1 MSELTTRPADAQET
15 ETWRELWMDRLTG
28 YAARTRRPVRTE
40 QAAKRREKA
49 DEAVLLRLLDGET
62 PVGYLSLIRFTEDG
76 GQVVILEDLQ
86 IEEPYR
92 RRGHGRAALGIAREW
107 ARGRSPRVS
116 LGADPTD
123 PAQQAL
129 FRDVPLGSQNMHK
142 DLGDRPSL
150 PAGVTVRRMSA
161 DEFGPWWTEQLAG
174 YAESFVLNGLLTEEQ
189 ARERAERQSGELLPS
204 GLDTPGHDIYTVVA
218 EDKPVASIWVCH
230 EVEPDTSFVFDVV
243 VEDGHRG
250 KGYGRA
256 AMLAAEQSALD
267 AGSHV
272 LGLNVFG
279 HNEVALR
286 LYTSLGY
293 RPTSQMRTMTV

>member
-1 MSELTTRPADAQET
+1 MSELTTRPADVQET
-15 ETWRELWMDRLTG
+15 ETWRELWMDRLTQ
-28 YAARTRRPVRTE
+28 YAARTRRPARTA
-40 QAAKRREKA
+40 QAAARRERA
-49 DEAVLLRLLDGET
+49 EEAVLLRLIDGDE
-62 PVGYLSLIRFTEDG
+62 PVGYLSLLQIEQDG
-76 GQVVILEDLQ
+76 ARMVVLEDLH

-92 RRGHGRAALGIAREW
+92 RRGYGRAALAIAREW
-107 ARGRSPRVS
+107 TRGRSPRVNM
-116 LGADPTD
+116 GVDPTD

-142 DLGDRPSL
+142 DLGERPAL
-150 PAGVTVRRMSA
+150 PDGVTVRRMSA
-161 DEFGPWWTEQLAG
+161 TEFGPWWTEQMAG
-174 YAESFVLNGLLTEEQ
+174 YAESFVLNGLLTEEE
-189 ARERAERQSGELLPS
+189 ARERAERQSAELLPS
-204 GLDTPGHDIYTVVA
+204 GLDTPGHDIYTIVA

-243 VEDGHRG
+243 VDDGHRG

-267 AGSHV
+267 AGAQV